1 MSLSDKIL
9 AAAAQQLSSNSKPIE
24 DGTWFDSLVND
35 LSNRAN
41 NLSDPTTKAATNV
54 ALSSLSANRDKI
66 TALGADA
73 FALFLDKLAAGEEQ
87 EAANIYLRAVG
98 SADAIIEAMEQG
110 TLGVIEAKRKLDVLW
125 ADAWEVVKKIAITG
139 AKLLLPLVIA
149 AL

>member
-9 AAAAQQLSSNSKPIE
+9 AAAAQQLNSNSKPIE
-24 DGTWFDSLVND
+24 DGTWFDSLVD
-35 LSNRAN
+35 DISNRADK
-41 NLSDPTTKAATNV
+41 LSDPTIKAATSV
-54 ALSSLSANRDKI
+54 ALSSLTANKDKI

-87 EAANIYLRAVG
+87 EAANIYLRAAG

-110 TLGVIEAKRKLDVLW
+110 TLGVIEAKRKLDALW
-125 ADAWEVVKKIAITG
+125 SDAWEVVKKIAITG